1 MIRREAKPVVKRHLR
16 IFTTCSL
23 LLFAVCTVH
32 FKKQDERHVE
42 LQKLLARTD
51 AKIFAIE
58 PHYGAGNR
66 LRAYAS
72 AAVLAREMGRSLV
85 VVWEQDVHAKY
96 RLSELFTNVQGIL
109 VEDGS
114 NVIQKLKSSKSGVT
128 VYDYMTALEKGAI
141 VYNTKKHIYV
151 RSAFVI
157 NGATAVNNSLL
168 DAEIQQLH
176 PVGLI
181 EQLLNEK
188 VRHFGTKPLI
198 GAHIRTLSNLQK
210 DIPGFKEL
218 ANITGTALGKTMEY
232 REKCHVEYF
241 IPHLQ
246 NALRNDPSAVIFVT
260 SDSYESIIKLVHEF
274 GENKVFYSAEVYN
287 AECLSPDSIK
297 KRHTLCTQ
305 LAMVDFIFL
314 SRAKLLFTS
323 DWSSA
328 SELIVRLGSRTHQSG
343 CLA

>member
-1 MIRREAKPVVKRHLR
+1 MHCKE
-16 IFTTCSL
+16 
-23 LLFAVCTVH
+23 
-32 FKKQDERHVE
+32 QDERHLD
-42 LQKLLARTD
+42 LQKLLARKD
-51 AKIFAIE
+51 AKIFAVE
-58 PHYGAGNR
+58 PQYGAGNR

-72 AAVLAREMGRSLV
+72 AAVLAREMGRALV
-85 VVWEQDVHAKY
+85 VVWKPDMHAQY
-96 RLSELFTNVQGIL
+96 RLSELFTNVQGML

-141 VYNTKKHIYV
+141 VYNTNKHIYV

-181 EQLLNEK
+181 EHLLNEK
-188 VRHFGTKPLI
+188 VRHFATKPVI
-198 GAHIRTLSNLQK
+198 GAHIRALSDLRK
-210 DIPGFKEL
+210 DVPGFKEP
-218 ANITGTALGKTMEY
+218 ANITGTGLSKTLEY
-232 REKCHVEYF
+232 RRKCHVEYF

-246 NALRNDPSAVIFVT
+246 NALRNDPSAVIYVT
-260 SDSYESIIKLVHEF
+260 SDSYESVIKLVHEF

-287 AECLSPDSIK
+287 AECLSSPDSNK
-297 KRHTLCTQ
+297 QRHALCTQ

-323 DWSSA
+323 EWSSA

>member
-1 MIRREAKPVVKRHLR
+1 MHRKE
-16 IFTTCSL
+16 
-23 LLFAVCTVH
+23 
-32 FKKQDERHVE
+32 QDERHLD

-51 AKIFAIE
+51 AKIFAVE
-58 PHYGAGNR
+58 PQYGAGNR

-85 VVWEQDVHAKY
+85 VVWEQDMHAQY
-96 RLSELFTNVQGIL
+96 RLSQLFTNVQGIL

-114 NVIQKLKSSKSGVT
+114 NVIQKLQSSKSGVT
-128 VYDYMTALEKGAI
+128 VYDYMKPSEKGAI
-141 VYNTKKHIYV
+141 IYNTKKHIYV

-157 NGATAVNNSLL
+157 NGATAVNKNLL

-181 EQLLNEK
+181 EHLLNEK
-188 VRHFGTKPLI
+188 VRHFGSKPLI
-198 GAHIRTLSNLQK
+198 GAHIRTLSDLRK

-232 REKCHVEYF
+232 RQKCHVEYF
-241 IPHLQ
+241 IPHLR

-260 SDSYESIIKLVHEF
+260 SDSFESIIKLVHEF

-287 AECLSPDSIK
+287 AKCLSPDSIK
-297 KRHTLCTQ
+297 KRHALCTQ

-323 DWSSA
+323 RWSSA
-328 SELIVRLGSRTHQSG
+328 SELIVRFGSRTHQSG
-343 CLA
+343 CLGR